1 MDERKKR
8 IFKKALMLFT
18 YIFVIISI
26 FLIYITLN
34 TKTLKRIG
42 YNKEERKIINKLSKE
57 EKDIILNYKYDKG
70 VISII
75 TNDNYNKD
83 NLNTYLLYLTRY
95 NNANGIVKYINE
107 YKEIKEPNNTLI
119 ELLGDKYLIESD
131 LETYL
136 DYYNTHENIDIHKVV
151 TIINTGIYNNFYT
164 NIKPADLDK
173 GMFTL
178 VNKYNYL
185 DYNYEPT
192 DLVKVDN
199 AYTDNNTSVV
209 SVAYDNFINLVN
221 AAKSNNLTIRATTC
235 YRSYNLQKALYDK
248 YVSTDGI
255 ELADTYSARP
265 GFSEHQL
272 GYSIDLTNGE
282 SVPFEEF
289 QNTKE
294 YSWLKDNAYKYGFI
308 LRYPKYKEYIT
319 GYIFEPWHIRYVGYD
334 IAKYIYENDITYE
347 EYYAYFIR

>member
-1 MDERKKR
+1 
-8 IFKKALMLFT
+8 
-18 YIFVIISI
+18 
-26 FLIYITLN
+26 
-34 TKTLKRIG
+34 
-42 YNKEERKIINKLSKE
+42 
-57 EKDIILNYKYDKG
+57 
-70 VISII
+70 
-75 TNDNYNKD
+75 
-83 NLNTYLLYLTRY
+83 
-95 NNANGIVKYINE
+95 
-107 YKEIKEPNNTLI
+107 
-119 ELLGDKYLIESD
+119 
-131 LETYL
+131 
-136 DYYNTHENIDIHKVV
+136 
-151 TIINTGIYNNFYT
+151 
-164 NIKPADLDK
+164 
-173 GMFTL
+173 MFTL

-221 AAKSNNLTIRATTC
+221 AAKSNNLTIRATTG

-308 LRYPKYKEYIT
+308 LRYPKDKEYIT

-334 IAKYIYENDITYE
+334 IAKYIYENNITYE
-347 EYYAYFIR
+347 EYYAYFMR